1 MRHLNKTLY
10 ESLPLVY
17 AGLGA
22 TLLWTSYR
30 YRGSGWSTLCAVAG
44 LLGLVAGLVVW
55 MRRRDYRATSADYMQ
70 RGRPVGES
78 GDDTP

>member
-1 MRHLNKTLY
+1 VRRLSKPFY

-17 AGLGA
+17 GALGA

-30 YRGSGWSTLCAVAG
+30 YRDGEWSTPCAVAG

-55 MRRRDYRATSADYMQ
+55 MRRRDYRATGADYMQ
-70 RGRPVGES
+70 RGRPFGKS
-78 GDDTP
+78 GDEPP